1 MPTPVIIAPKSSCR
15 LLHPVQKQKLLT
27 IYKTNKKFH
36 LVVDIIISKN
46 NTKDI
51 ALAYLSER
59 KKIIGLTKE
68 NGQLKKDIDTISKK
82 ARQVDK
88 TFTNQE
94 EEIKRLKTLIANL
107 EYADMK
113 REEENEALKEEN
125 EALKD
130 KLREVERIVS

>member
-113 REEENEALKEEN
+113 REEENEALKG
-125 EALKD
+125 
-130 KLREVERIVS
+130 KLQEIERIAS